1 MPSIIQTLIK
11 SEQKR
16 QEGTINLI
24 ASENYANQ
32 KVLAAAG
39 SVLTNKYAEG
49 YSGKRY
55 YGGCQVIDK
64 VEDYAIALAKKI
76 FGADHANVQPHSGS
90 SANFG
95 VYFSI
100 LKPGD
105 TILGMSLSTGGHLTH
120 GHKINF
126 SGTIFNAVGYGVNR
140 ETEELDYEE
149 IEKLAAQHKP
159 KLIIAGASAYSK
171 LIDYKRLASISR
183 KHNAKLLVDMA
194 HVAGLIAAKLIP
206 SPVEHA
212 DFVSSTTHKTL
223 RGPRGGMILCKTD
236 YAQQLDKSIMPGI
249 QGGPLM
255 HIIAAKAVAFEE
267 CLQTSF
273 KKYQTQVIKNSKAM
287 AKAFTDLGYRIVS
300 GGTDTHL
307 FLIDL
312 RGNKNLGG
320 SVTGRDVEV
329 LLEQNCDIILNRN
342 LVPFDTQSPTNP
354 SGVRIGTP
362 ALTTRGFKEKDVIK
376 VVELI
381 DFAIKNRNNEK
392 LLGTVKKQV
401 SVMCKNKPI
410 Y

>member
-1 MPSIIQTLIK
+1 MPSVIKTLIK
-11 SEQKR
+11 DELKR

-24 ASENYANQ
+24 ASENYASQ

-64 VEDYAIALAKKI
+64 IEEYAIDLAKKI

-90 SANFG
+90 TANFG

-105 TILGMSLSTGGHLTH
+105 TILGMSLSAGGHLTH

-140 ETEELDYEE
+140 DTEELDYEE
-149 IEKLAAQHKP
+149 IERLAAQHKP

-206 SPVEHA
+206 SPIEHA
-212 DFVSSTTHKTL
+212 DFVSTTTHKTL
-223 RGPRGGMILCKTD
+223 RGPRGGMLLCKSD

-267 CLQTSF
+267 CLQASF

-287 AKAFTDLGYRIVS
+287 AKAFADLGYRIVS
-300 GGTDTHL
+300 GGTETHL
-307 FLIDL
+307 FLVDL
-312 RGNKNLGG
+312 RGHKNLDD
-320 SVTGRDVEV
+320 SVTGRSVEV
-329 LLEQNCDIILNRN
+329 LLEQNCNIILNRN

-354 SGVRIGTP
+354 SGVRVGTP

-381 DFAIKNRNNEK
+381 DFAIKNRKNEK
-392 LLGTVKKQV
+392 LLSVVKKHV